1 METVL
6 KYHSNNVKIDISK
19 INNLNDL
26 INQIKVILKIDS
38 NKEID
43 IYVLPDNT
51 YLKQSN
57 FQNEFLNKKKLIQ
70 GLSVIDVI
78 DLEEKIKNIGINN
91 PNIPINKI
99 QEDSDSF
106 DNDNSIVLDK
116 HKLFKG
122 QCSFCKNT
130 FNSSK
135 YSCLLCPN
143 YYLCNKCE
151 ENHPHPMIKYKSD
164 NLSDNISKII
174 TIHSYTNKK
183 DFQDKVKEKLGVKK
197 INQVQLRT
205 NLSCNSFLI
214 GSNQERILNLIIKN
228 NNKFT
233 IPKNTLSIVIQN
245 QYDLNISIKDE
256 VLFKDINP
264 GIEVPINLNI
274 KSNDKNLF
282 ETYHL
287 KIEVMSNSLDII
299 SKPIELIIN
308 VKNDKEE
315 DELNNKF
322 KEFPSI
328 ILLPK
333 EKKKKLQYIIQE
345 KLSLKTPQEIK
356 AIMEK
361 FKWSID
367 QAIIDLTN

>member
-6 KYHSNNVKIDISK
+6 KYHSNNVKIEISK

>member
-43 IYVLPDNT
+43 IYVLPDIT

-245 QYDLNISIKDE
+245 QYDLNISVKDE

>member
-6 KYHSNNVKIDISK
+6 KYHSNNVKIEISK

-245 QYDLNISIKDE
+245 QYDLNISVKDE